1 MSIPSDDARVPSSVA
16 RWTRTD
22 TAIALALTAAA
33 FAYFWPL
40 FAPAPHR
47 RWFVDGDFVDQ
58 FLAFA
63 RFEASALANG
73 RLPLWNPYAF
83 SGGPFW
89 ADIQAAVAYPPSLA
103 VVGTSLALTGGVGV
117 AALQFEAVAHIALT
131 AVFMYAFA
139 RRVFGARGGAVMAA
153 VAFAFGGYVTGYPPL
168 QLAVLE
174 SNAWLPLAL
183 LAIERV
189 IAGGHA
195 EERRGRI
202 ADVVLLAIALAM
214 PILAG
219 HPQSTLYL
227 AYTCV
232 AWTLWRTWPWRRTP
246 RRIWAALSIAAVAA
260 LGLSAAGWLP
270 AAHFLRLSNRAAA
283 SYEMLGHGFPPRELL
298 GLAVPGLTQWS
309 PLYVGVVPLVLAGWA
324 GWGWLRGGRGSG
336 GEGLRPSDGEGLA
349 HHNPTP
355 FWLTLAALALALSL
369 GARSIAFDAAYHLAP
384 GFALFRGQERAAFLV
399 SFALAMLAGGGLV
412 RASSSTWWKAQRRGI
427 GRWLAPAL
435 IALAWLDLYAFGA
448 RVNLAD
454 QPPSELTTT
463 PLIALLR
470 NSAGLGRVHDD
481 DRLPRNIGVLHGI
494 ESTNGAS
501 PLVLRHYLRLREGL
515 LPAHEARFWQLTA
528 TSAVISWRDRI
539 DGAEPLLGVGEG
551 NLRTT
556 VHGLANPSPYAW
568 RAFRAVPVGSDD
580 DALVQLRDDAFDP
593 FGTVLLHDGA
603 QGGGPYGTDGAT
615 GVDGRGPA
623 GDVAVRTDGGTPG
636 WIVFSEVWHPG
647 WRATIDGR
655 PAPVLR
661 ADVAL
666 IAVAVPPGEHAV
678 TLRFT
683 DRWAIAGIALSTLT
697 AMILALAV
705 AWTGV
710 RRRSERHH
718 RRRRGA

>member
-1 MSIPSDDARVPSSVA
+1 MSIPANDVPVPSSVG

-22 TAIALALTAAA
+22 TALALALTAAA

-63 RFEASALANG
+63 RFEASALADG

-83 SGGPFW
+83 GGGPFW

-103 VVGTSLALTGGVGV
+103 VVGASLALTGGVGV
-117 AALQFEAVAHIALT
+117 GALQIEAVAHIALA
-131 AVFMYAFA
+131 AVFTYAFA
-139 RRVFGARGGAVMAA
+139 RRVLGARAGAVLAA
-153 VAFAFGGYVTGYPPL
+153 VAFAFGGYLTGYPPL

-183 LAIERV
+183 LAVDRV
-189 IAGGHA
+189 VSGGDGN
-195 EERRGRI
+195 GRFDI
-202 ADVVLLAIALAM
+202 TTDVVLLAVALAM
-214 PILAG
+214 AILAG
-219 HPQSTLYL
+219 HPQSALYL
-227 AYTCV
+227 VYTCL
-232 AWTLWRTWPWRRTP
+232 AWTLWRARPWRRTP
-246 RRIWAALSIAAVAA
+246 RRIWTSLVTAAVAA

-270 AAHFLRLSNRAAA
+270 AAHFLGLSNRAEAG
-283 SYEMLGHGFPPRELL
+283 YEMLGHGFPPRELL
-298 GLAVPGLTQWS
+298 GLVVPGLTHWS
-309 PLYVGVVPLVLAGWA
+309 PLYVGVLPLSLAVWAGWA
-324 GWGWLRGGRGSG
+324 WLAG
-336 GEGLRPSDGEGLA
+336 GEGYRPSDGDDRGA
-349 HHNPTP
+349 GNPTT
-355 FWLTLAALALALSL
+355 FFLALAALALALSL
-369 GARSIAFDAAYHLAP
+369 GARAIAFDAAYHLAP

-399 SFALAMLAGGGLV
+399 SFALAMLAGTGFAQ
-412 RASSSTWWKAQRRGI
+412 ASSSTRWKARRRGI
-427 GRWLAPAL
+427 GRWLAPTL
-435 IALAWLDLYAFGA
+435 IALAWLELYRVGA
-448 RVNLAD
+448 RVNLAAA
-454 QPPSELTTT
+454 PPSELTTT

-481 DRLPRNIGVLHGI
+481 DRLPRNFGVLHGI

-539 DGAEPLLGVGEG
+539 DGAEPILGVGEG
-551 NLRTT
+551 DLRTT

-568 RAFRAVPVGSDD
+568 RAFRAVPVATDD
-580 DALVQLRDDAFDP
+580 DALVQLRDAAFDP

-678 TLRFT
+678 SLRFA
-683 DRWAIAGIALSTLT
+683 DRWAVAGIAVSTLAAT
-697 AMILALAV
+697 ILGLAV
-705 AWTGV
+705 AWAGV
-710 RRRSERHH
+710 RRRGERRL
-718 RRRRGA
+718 RRRRDA